1 MENFY
6 VLCECHQNRF
16 RVYLNHS
23 NSDLTKKFTEI
34 NRNEKLTKKFV
45 LVIEA
50 VKCKTDN
57 KTQYNWEADFEFGS
71 VYAIKIDLHRFYTLQ
86 TIKNGSR
93 ELYIYRYGKKESQE
107 NTKKLTTTINAIKS
121 IQIEKIEL

>member
-6 VLCECHQNRF
+6 LICECHENKF
-16 RVYLNHS
+16 RVYLNQS

-34 NRNEKLTKKFV
+34 NRNEKLTRKFV

-50 VKCKTDN
+50 VKINSHN
-57 KTQYNWEADFEFGS
+57 KSQYNWEDDFDFGS
-71 VYAIKIDLHRFYTLQ
+71 VYAIKVDHHRFYTLQ
-86 TIKNGSR
+86 IMSRGYR
-93 ELYIYRYGKKESQE
+93 ELYICRYGKKESQE
-107 NTKKLTTTINAIKS
+107 NTKKLLTTIGSIEN